1 MSKTAIVNCFHE
13 ANIFV
18 NVQAIT
24 VNDEDDP
31 CRELNADPDELWLI
45 EPFSC
50 ERSWQSKFSREQ
62 TITALPL
69 TDEEILEEVI
79 IDEIE
84 ADDDLDDE
92 FDV

>member
-79 IDEIE
+79 IDEIK

>member
-13 ANIFV
+13 ANICV